1 MTSYLRSWELQAE
14 SSRAHRSII
23 ILAYYANQT
32 YQKAHLNLHASP
44 VHGRL
49 GHSAD
54 YCELNAALCLAAD
67 KRRVM
72 SWVGEDKEAVAQVSV
87 SKSTWVTEATAVRC
101 TVWCLRLVNVLLPDA
116 LKTCC
121 FTPWGN
127 GHPFYGEIFTC
138 FALLMSHCKNWKRK
152 PCQETKYNKRN

>member
-14 SSRAHRSII
+14 SSRAHISII

-54 YCELNAALCLAAD
+54 YFELNAALCLAAD

-101 TVWCLRLVNVLLPDA
+101 AVWCLRLVNVLLPDA
-116 LKTCC
+116 LKTCYLC
-121 FTPWGN
+121 LLLSSLREQSLFLWGN
-127 GHPFYGEIFTC
+127 IYPFCLTDVT
-138 FALLMSHCKNWKRK
+138 L
-152 PCQETKYNKRN
+152 

>member
-1 MTSYLRSWELQAE
+1 M
-14 SSRAHRSII
+14 
-23 ILAYYANQT
+23 

-72 SWVGEDKEAVAQVSV
+72 SWVGEDEEAVAVAQVSV
-87 SKSTWVTEATAVRC
+87 SKST
-101 TVWCLRLVNVLLPDA
+101 
-116 LKTCC
+116 
-121 FTPWGN
+121 
-127 GHPFYGEIFTC
+127 
-138 FALLMSHCKNWKRK
+138 
-152 PCQETKYNKRN
+152 